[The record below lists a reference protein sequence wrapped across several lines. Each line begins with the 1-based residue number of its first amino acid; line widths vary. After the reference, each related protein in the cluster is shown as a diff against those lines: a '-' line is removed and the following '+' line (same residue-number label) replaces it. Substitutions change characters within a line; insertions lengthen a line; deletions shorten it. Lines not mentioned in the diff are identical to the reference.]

1 MSTQQSQAI
10 TELFNMKT
18 SLQSMSG
25 EHAEPHREPVQPIDS
40 KTDLHPMEACRNPEL
55 FSELCC

>member
-18 SLQSMSG
+18 SLQSMKG
-25 EHAEPHREPVQPIDS
+25 DALEPSHEPVTALDGR
-40 KTDLHPMEACRNPEL
+40 TDHHPMDASRNPEL

>member
-1 MSTQQSQAI
+1 MSTLESQAI

-18 SLQSMSG
+18 SLESMRG
-25 EHAEPHREPVQPIDS
+25 EMLEPSHDAFTTMDH
-40 KTDLHPMEACRNPEL
+40 KTDHHPMDASRNPEL